1 MQTFIIFKRLKKKT
15 CCEQLKNNN
24 KNKEIWY
31 YIFCVNKK
39 KLKDWF
45 YFWTLTTSVI
55 FPKPS
60 LEVSAFKF
68 LKKVRQLNRN
78 RYEIRVFLTKWHYRL
93 ADTFI
98 RSFVFCKRLLA
109 GANLEPTMGI
119 LSMRQEYSPWI
130 GLALS

>member
-1 MQTFIIFKRLKKKT
+1 MIYFWCKQKETKRLI
-15 CCEQLKNNN
+15 LFLN
-24 KNKEIWY
+24 
-31 YIFCVNKK
+31 
-39 KLKDWF
+39 
-45 YFWTLTTSVI
+45 
-55 FPKPS
+55 
-60 LEVSAFKF
+60 FKF

-119 LSMRQEYSPWI
+119 LSMRQEYSP
-130 GLALS
+130 